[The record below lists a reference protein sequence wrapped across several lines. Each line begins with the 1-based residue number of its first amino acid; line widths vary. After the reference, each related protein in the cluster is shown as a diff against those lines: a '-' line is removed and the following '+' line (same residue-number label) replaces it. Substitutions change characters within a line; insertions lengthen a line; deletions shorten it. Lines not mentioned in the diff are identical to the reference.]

1 MAVNMG
7 EGTGFDIEL
16 HEGARMTEDFVLHQT
31 LAGDTA
37 PVAEWPLS
45 SLLLMRA
52 ERRWPWLILVPRR
65 AAKREIADL
74 TPADRAL
81 LIEEITD
88 ATRLLQSLFAPD
100 KVNVAAL
107 GNSVSQL
114 HVHVIARTHGDPV
127 WPKPIWGQ
135 LPAEPYETAEFDAR
149 LVQLRHAL
157 AAGRH
162 KG

>member
-1 MAVNMG
+1 
-7 EGTGFDIEL
+7 
-16 HEGARMTEDFVLHQT
+16 MTEDFVLHQQ
-31 LAGDTA
+31 LAADTVWIA
-37 PVAEWPLS
+37 DWPLS

-65 AAKREIADL
+65 PGKREIADL
-74 TPADRAL
+74 ERADRAL
-81 LIEEITD
+81 LIEEIAD
-88 ATRLLQSLFAPD
+88 ATRLLQVLYGPH

-114 HVHVIARTHGDPV
+114 HVHVIARTRDDPV

-135 LPAEPYETAEFDAR
+135 LPAEPYEASELETR
-149 LVQLRHAL
+149 LAQLRHAL
-157 AAGRH
+157 TAGRH